1 MTSGKPMFKNT
12 IKNSMLINKD
22 IDVMP
27 APVDAIVD
35 LKDIG
40 MSDLKHK

>member
-1 MTSGKPMFKNT
+1 
-12 IKNSMLINKD
+12 
-22 IDVMP
+22 MP

-40 MSDLKHK
+40 MSDLKHKWKVKIKSSYFEYDFNLINLIETR